1 LLSQLIGFD
10 YSEIPNEERIGMDTN
25 DIKARLAEIQEQMT
39 ELHDERREASVNTAV
54 EVGTD
59 PMAGINLDKLS
70 KWARRMR
77 EVNIELKSLADERRE
92 LRAKRRELNPCDC
105 LCH

>member
-1 LLSQLIGFD
+1 
-10 YSEIPNEERIGMDTN
+10 MDTN
-25 DIKARLAEIQEQMT
+25 DIKARLAEIQEKMIT
-39 ELHDERREASVNTAV
+39 LHDERKEASVYTAV
-54 EVGTD
+54 EIGTD
-59 PMAGINLDKLS
+59 PMSGINLDNLT